1 MLGAEATENGQS
13 GRYVDAKNLFNFGF
27 DNYEIKEF
35 LNEGTKV
42 AEIKVKNATKDTQT
56 LNLIANASL
65 STTFQSNFDTTSL
78 IPSIEIKENVS
89 APIAKDTILGKIS
102 YDIDGIIYEADL
114 IAENDVIK
122 SNFIETLFQILLA
135 IIVLILIAEFFSHK
149 RKKQKNNKKNLRKNS
164 SVYKF
169 NLE

>member
-1 MLGAEATENGQS
+1 M
-13 GRYVDAKNLFNFGF
+13 
-27 DNYEIKEF
+27 
-35 LNEGTKV
+35 
-42 AEIKVKNATKDTQT
+42 
-56 LNLIANASL
+56 
-65 STTFQSNFDTTSL
+65 
-78 IPSIEIKENVS
+78 IP
-89 APIAKDTILGKIS
+89 APIAKDAILGKIS
-102 YDIDGIIYEADL
+102 YNIDGIIYEADL

-122 SNFIETLFQILLA
+122 SNFIETLLQILLA

>member
-1 MLGAEATENGQS
+1 MESAWASGSTARCNRDMIRHKGKSNGK
-13 GRYVDAKNLFNFGF
+13 YIYN
-27 DNYEIKEF
+27 
-35 LNEGTKV
+35 
-42 AEIKVKNATKDTQT
+42 
-56 LNLIANASL
+56 
-65 STTFQSNFDTTSL
+65 
-78 IPSIEIKENVS
+78 IE
-89 APIAKDTILGKIS
+89 GKIS
-102 YDIDGIIYEADL
+102 YNIDGIIYEADL

-122 SNFIETLFQILLA
+122 SNFIETLLQILLA